1 MKILLIVNPAASSVT
16 SRLRVLI
23 HKAISAEHDVTL
35 TETTRRGHAD
45 RLARAAANAGTD
57 VVVILGGDGTLN
69 EVANGLIDTDTALA
83 VLPGGSTNVFARIIG
98 VPDDPIE
105 ATSWL
110 LDALRRQ
117 AVTSIGLGAVQGRY
131 FLFHCGIGFDAAV
144 VEQVERK
151 DPWKRWAGHPLFM
164 YTAIRMWI
172 RYNNHVRTQ
181 ISVLN
186 TNGRALAENN
196 TSKALAENDNGTT
209 LAEGK
214 FVVVMNANP
223 YTFLGNRSLGMV
235 PDMTLN
241 TPLAVVVLPTLAMR
255 SLIPVIARALRTGD
269 LQSMEGVIVHTGL
282 RDITCTTVNP
292 TPYQLDGDYVGDT
305 TQMRLQWFPDK
316 LKIVGRQ
323 VRHVHQTS
331 QIASLT

>member
-23 HKAISAEHDVTL
+23 YKAISAEHDVTL

-57 VVVILGGDGTLN
+57 VVVIFGGDGTLN
-69 EVANGLIDTDTALA
+69 EVANGLIGTDTALA
-83 VLPGGSTNVFARIIG
+83 VIPGGSTNVFARIIG
-98 VPDDPIE
+98 VPDDPIK

-110 LDALRRQ
+110 LDALQRQ
-117 AVTSIGLGAVQGRY
+117 AITSIGLGAVQGRY

-164 YTAIRMWI
+164 YTAIRIWI

-181 ISVLN
+181 VSVLN
-186 TNGRALAENN
+186 A
-196 TSKALAENDNGTT
+196 NGTA

-235 PDMTLN
+235 PNMTLN
-241 TPLAVVVLPTLAMR
+241 TPLAVVVLPTLALR
-255 SLIPVIARALRTGD
+255 SLIPGVVRALRIGD

-292 TPYQLDGDYVGDT
+292 TPYQLDGDYIGDT
-305 TQMRLQWFPDK
+305 TRMRLQWFPDK
-316 LKIVGRQ
+316 LKIV
-323 VRHVHQTS
+323 TS
-331 QIASLT
+331 RPQAISRPQARRKTHNEHT